1 VSQVNLQLPE
11 SLQRELEERAQRE
24 GVSLQDY
31 IVYSLARVMTIPDVM
46 QQRVAFNE
54 LLTRFPANRAEAA
67 LQDLLSARE

>member
-1 VSQVNLQLPE
+1 VSQVKLQLPE

-46 QQRVAFNE
+46 QQRVAFDE
-54 LLTRFPANRAEAA
+54 MLTRYPPDKAEAA
-67 LQDLLSARE
+67 LQDLLSSRE